1 MGKVLTALRVSPAE
15 GVEIEELA
23 ERLRK
28 VEGANKV
35 TVEDYVFGSKIIKS
49 SFICESEEQKDFE
62 EIVSEVDGVETVQ
75 VEECG
80 LIS

>member
-1 MGKVLTALRVSPAE
+1 MGKVLTALRVSPVE
-15 GVEIEELA
+15 GVDINDLA
-23 ERLRK
+23 EELRK

-35 TVEDYVFGSKIIKS
+35 SVEDYVFGTKIIKA
-49 SFICESEEQKDFE
+49 SFVGESEEQKDFE
-62 EIVSEVDGVETVQ
+62 EIIGKMDNVETVQ